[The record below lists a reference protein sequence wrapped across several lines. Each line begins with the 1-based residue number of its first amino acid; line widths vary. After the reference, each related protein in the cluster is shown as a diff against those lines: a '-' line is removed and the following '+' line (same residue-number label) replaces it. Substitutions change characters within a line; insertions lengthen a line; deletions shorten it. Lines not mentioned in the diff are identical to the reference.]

1 MAFVQPQ
8 VVDILPKENLRL
20 ARAIAVII
28 GIGFL
33 VAFKG
38 NRLVVGDLRLAI
50 AFIIVYWRKPNLSR
64 VPKAAS
70 VAPGAVNVVGWVLD
84 LCRALSA
91 APHAQQDLL
100 NGRANAGERGGCGG
114 YGLENSEGS
123 SVEN

>member
-1 MAFVQPQ
+1 MGAVNIVGTGAVLISSTSWRELAAPSKTLDARVAVDMAFVEPQ

-50 AFIIVYWRKPNLSR
+50 AFMIV
-64 VPKAAS
+64 
-70 VAPGAVNVVGWVLD
+70 
-84 LCRALSA
+84 
-91 APHAQQDLL
+91 
-100 NGRANAGERGGCGG
+100 
-114 YGLENSEGS
+114 
-123 SVEN
+123 